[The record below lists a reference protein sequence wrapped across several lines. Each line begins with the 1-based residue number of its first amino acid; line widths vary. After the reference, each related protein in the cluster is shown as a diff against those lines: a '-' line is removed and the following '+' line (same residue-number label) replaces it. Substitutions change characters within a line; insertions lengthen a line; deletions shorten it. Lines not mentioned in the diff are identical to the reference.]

1 MRSSNIRGCRT
12 RRGSATR
19 RRSSRPS
26 ISGSRAHRLRGARRR
41 RGRHQPEICPDCHR
55 ASTRTRP
62 PGSCPGTRR
71 RRLSAE
77 RRADELPV
85 GRSRSNANF
94 PGGGG
99 AVLRRLIL
107 IAALSLPAIAA
118 EEKPGVKV
126 VQEPDKV
133 VVRKRTVID
142 FNDVTVEGELTR
154 PEGSY
159 VLNRNR
165 TRFPSLI
172 RLRDNFNPELQKSA
186 DNL

>member
-1 MRSSNIRGCRT
+1 MQT
-12 RRGSATR
+12 F
-19 RRSSRPS
+19 
-26 ISGSRAHRLRGARRR
+26 
-41 RGRHQPEICPDCHR
+41 PD
-55 ASTRTRP
+55 
-62 PGSCPGTRR
+62 
-71 RRLSAE
+71 
-77 RRADELPV
+77 
-85 GRSRSNANF
+85 
-94 PGGGG
+94 GGG

-107 IAALSLPAIAA
+107 IAALSLPAAA
-118 EEKPGVKV
+118 EEKARVKV

>member
-1 MRSSNIRGCRT
+1 MLK
-12 RRGSATR
+12 
-19 RRSSRPS
+19 
-26 ISGSRAHRLRGARRR
+26 RAVLVALL
-41 RGRHQPEICPDCHR
+41 
-55 ASTRTRP
+55 S
-62 PGSCPGTRR
+62 
-71 RRLSAE
+71 LSA
-77 RRADELPV
+77 
-85 GRSRSNANF
+85 
-94 PGGGG
+94 
-99 AVLRRLIL
+99 
-107 IAALSLPAIAA
+107 AA

-126 VQEPDKV
+126 IQEPDKV

-142 FNDVTVEGELTR
+142 FNDVTVEGELTK